1 MYKRFRAV
9 SKEFKIL
16 GSPKTQHY
24 LSFQKEVQSPTS
36 ALFKLDR
43 THSQLLAFH
52 ISC

>member
-36 ALFKLDR
+36 ALLYFK
-43 THSQLLAFH
+43 QLN
-52 ISC
+52 SGTV